1 MENTPEA
8 AGAAPA
14 PQTEATPTNTNPA
27 PEQAP
32 DMHGFTSEQLADM
45 QKFFQAN
52 GGYDKVK
59 SRISNPTPA
68 PAEEQK
74 PVEPAQPTEPE
85 KPAYRAP
92 AGSITPQEFLAQQY
106 FGALSREEKY
116 ASIAKEVESGAVLKD
131 MAEFNIHPLNEDG
144 SLNDAMVR
152 KFLDFKAQTVAAKQ
166 SSAMPEAG
174 SAPTVDYIPVDG
186 DIKDMRQA
194 MAILQQDSAYRSAGQ
209 AGHPSAKQAE
219 EFMRSVLNPNMPK
232 DQKQ

>member
-1 MENTPEA
+1 MENTPNEA
-8 AGAAPA
+8 PAAAPA
-14 PQTEATPTNTNPA
+14 ESVATPNNNST
-27 PEQAP
+27 QP
-32 DMHGFTSEQLADM
+32 DMYGFTSEQLADM
-45 QKFFQAN
+45 KIFFDNN

-68 PAEEQK
+68 PVQEQK
-74 PVEPAQPTEPE
+74 PIEPERPVEPE

-116 ASIAKEVESGAVLKD
+116 ASIAKEVESGAVLRD

-152 KFLDFKAQTVAAKQ
+152 KFLDFKAQTVAARQ

-219 EFMRSVLNPNMPK
+219 EFMRSALNPNMPK

>member
-14 PQTEATPTNTNPA
+14 PQTEATPTNSNPEPA
-27 PEQAP
+27 QVP

-68 PAEEQK
+68 PVQEQK
-74 PVEPAQPTEPE
+74 PVEPTQPVEPP

-106 FGALSREEKY
+106 FGALSHEEKY
-116 ASIAKEVESGAVLKD
+116 AAIAKEVESGAVLRD
-131 MAEFNIHPLNEDG
+131 MAAFNIHPMNEDG
-144 SLNDAMVR
+144 SINDAMVR
-152 KFLDFKAQTVAAKQ
+152 RFLDMKAATVAARQ
-166 SSAMPEAG
+166 PASMPEAG
-174 SAPTVDYIPVDG
+174 AAPTVDYVPVEG
-186 DIKDMRQA
+186 DIRDMQQA
-194 MAILQQDSAYRSAGQ
+194 MAVLQQDSALRAAGM
-209 AGHPSAKQAE
+209 AGHPSADAAE
-219 EFMRSVLNPNMPK
+219 KFMRETLNPGRK
-232 DQKQ
+232 

>member
-14 PQTEATPTNTNPA
+14 PQTEATPTNSNPEPA
-27 PEQAP
+27 QVP

-68 PAEEQK
+68 PVQEQK
-74 PVEPAQPTEPE
+74 PVEPAQPAEPP

-106 FGALSREEKY
+106 FGALSHEEKY
-116 ASIAKEVESGAVLKD
+116 AAIAKEVESGAVLRD
-131 MAEFNIHPLNEDG
+131 MAAFNIHPMNEDG
-144 SLNDAMVR
+144 SINDAMVR
-152 KFLDFKAQTVAAKQ
+152 RFLDMKAATVAARQ
-166 SSAMPEAG
+166 PASMPEAG
-174 SAPTVDYIPVDG
+174 AAPTVDYVPVEG
-186 DIKDMRQA
+186 DIRDMQQA
-194 MAILQQDSAYRSAGQ
+194 MAVLQQDSALRAAGM
-209 AGHPSAKQAE
+209 AGHPSADAAE
-219 EFMRSVLNPNMPK
+219 KFMRETLNPGK
-232 DQKQ
+232 K

>member
-1 MENTPEA
+1 MENTPNEA
-8 AGAAPA
+8 PAAAPA
-14 PQTEATPTNTNPA
+14 ESVATPNNNST
-27 PEQAP
+27 QP
-32 DMHGFTSEQLADM
+32 DMYGFTSEQLADM
-45 QKFFQAN
+45 KKFFDNN

-68 PAEEQK
+68 PVQEQK
-74 PVEPAQPTEPE
+74 PVEPERPVEPE

-116 ASIAKEVESGAVLKD
+116 ANIAKEVESGAVLRD

-219 EFMRSVLNPNMPK
+219 EFMRSALNPNMPK
-232 DQKQ
+232 KSEGPKQ

>member
-14 PQTEATPTNTNPA
+14 PQTEATPTNSNPEPA
-27 PEQAP
+27 QAP

-68 PAEEQK
+68 PVQEQK
-74 PVEPAQPTEPE
+74 PVEPTQPIEPP

-106 FGALSREEKY
+106 FGALSHEEKY
-116 ASIAKEVESGAVLKD
+116 AAIAKEVESGAVLRD
-131 MAEFNIHPLNEDG
+131 MAAFNIHPMNEDG
-144 SLNDAMVR
+144 SINDVMVR
-152 KFLDFKAQTVAAKQ
+152 RFLDMKAATVAARQ
-166 SSAMPEAG
+166 PASMPEAG
-174 SAPTVDYIPVDG
+174 AAPTVDYVPVEG
-186 DIKDMRQA
+186 DIRDMQQA
-194 MAILQQDSAYRSAGQ
+194 MAVLQQDSALRAAGM
-209 AGHPSAKQAE
+209 AGHPSADAAE
-219 EFMRSVLNPNMPK
+219 KFMRETLNPGRK
-232 DQKQ
+232 